1 MADFDYG
8 NARLHAMKS
17 RLLTNRQIDEL
28 AGMGSLSGVVSGL
41 MKTAYQPAIEYA
53 IARTSGIET
62 IYQALRQD
70 ILQTVRKIRSFYQQ
84 DAGEMVG
91 WILRRYDVHN
101 LKTIL
106 RGLGKQ
112 IAPSEILSTLL
123 PVGDLDE
130 IILVELTRA
139 STPRFAVD
147 YLASMNLPIAHPL
160 LKLRTEYPGVD
171 TVEMES
177 VLERWYYQ
185 EFYQILE
192 NLRQDRTVL
201 GEAFA
206 LEADITNLQT
216 ILRFIHTPAERKI
229 LRDQFLVESQGKPGV
244 TNQSPEDEP
253 IRDLLVGP
261 GNLPFNLLVT
271 LSNQDDMSNAINLL
285 SSTAYAPYLD
295 AGYQD
300 YRQSSRLSDIER
312 QLNRYRLHWMVHQIP
327 NDPLGIGVV
336 FGYLALKMNEIS
348 NLRWIAQGVQ
358 AGFTAEAIRS
368 GMEFA

>member
-17 RLLTNRQIDEL
+17 RLLTTRQMEEL
-28 AGMGSLSGVVSGL
+28 AGTGSLPGVVSGL

-62 IYQALRQD
+62 INQALRQD
-70 ILQTVRKIRSFYQQ
+70 ILQTVRKIRAFYQQ
-84 DAGEMVG
+84 DAGEMVR
-91 WILRRYDVHN
+91 WILRRFDIHN
-101 LKTIL
+101 LKTIF

-112 IAPSEILSTLL
+112 IPPSEILSTLL

-130 IILVELTRA
+130 TILFELARA
-139 STPRFAVD
+139 ATPRFAVD
-147 YLASMNLPIAHPL
+147 KLASMNLPIAHPL
-160 LKLRTEYPGVD
+160 IKLRTEYPGVD
-171 TVEMES
+171 TVAMES

-192 NLRQDRTVL
+192 NLRQERTVL

-216 ILRFIHTPAERKI
+216 VLRFIHSPAERKI
-229 LRDQFLVESQGKPGV
+229 LQDQFLVEGHGRPGV
-244 TNQSPEDEP
+244 SSQPAEDEP
-253 IRDLLVGP
+253 IRELLVGP
-261 GNLPFNLLVT
+261 GNLPINFLVNLSKL
-271 LSNQDDMSNAINLL
+271 DDMANAINLL
-285 SSTAYAPYLD
+285 SSTVYAPFLD
-295 AGYQD
+295 AGYRD
-300 YRQSSRLSDIER
+300 YLQSGRLSDFER

-336 FGYLALKMNEIS
+336 LGYLALKLNEIS
-348 NLRWIAQGVQ
+348 NLRWIALGIQ
-358 AGFTAEAIRS
+358 AGITAEAIRS